1 MLLTYPSELAPRSTT
16 KETMTGNN
24 TVNNGRWGGQSNE
37 LTNDNNGSNL
47 DSGKPEL
54 KFAINS

>member
-1 MLLTYPSELAPRSTT
+1 
-16 KETMTGNN
+16 MTGNN

-54 KFAINS
+54 KFAITS